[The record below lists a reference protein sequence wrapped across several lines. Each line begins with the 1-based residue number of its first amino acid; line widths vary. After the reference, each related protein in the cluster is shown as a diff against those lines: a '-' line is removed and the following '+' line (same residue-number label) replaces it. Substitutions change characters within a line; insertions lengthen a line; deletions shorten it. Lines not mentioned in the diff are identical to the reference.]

1 MIQRYDVVVIG
12 GGLAG
17 LTAAL
22 FSARYGLKTVV
33 LERLM
38 SGGQVVNSELIEDFP
53 GFSDG
58 IGGFDL
64 GPKVQT
70 QAEAAGVEFKMSEA
84 SAIHLA
90 SPYRVVMTGDGQYQA
105 RAIIVAGGSTLRTLG
120 LAREGALHGS
130 GVSYCASCDGPF
142 FVDQTTGVVGGG
154 DAALEEALTLS

>member
-70 QAEAAGVEFKMSEA
+70 QAEAAGGRDGGERGA
-84 SAIHLA
+84 G
-90 SPYRVVMTGDGQYQA
+90 TDGQEAERQRQRAA
-105 RAIIVAGGSTLRTLG
+105 RT
-120 LAREGALHGS
+120 
-130 GVSYCASCDGPF
+130 
-142 FVDQTTGVVGGG
+142 
-154 DAALEEALTLS
+154 